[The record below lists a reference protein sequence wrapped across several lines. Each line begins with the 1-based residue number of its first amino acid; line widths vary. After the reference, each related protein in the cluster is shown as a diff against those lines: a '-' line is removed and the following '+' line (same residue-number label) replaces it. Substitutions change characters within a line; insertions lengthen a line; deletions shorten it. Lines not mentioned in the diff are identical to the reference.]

1 MNKILIIILNSLKPN
16 KIEAIVTF
24 LTNNII
30 VSIQQKKHNI
40 VFHLKQISFLKSN
53 PHFYCAENYSQIEKK
68 SFTQAEIRNKRSIEF
83 D

>member
-1 MNKILIIILNSLKPN
+1 MNKMLIIILNSLKPN

-30 VSIQQKKHNI
+30 VSIEQKKNNI

-53 PHFYCAENYSQIEKK
+53 PHFLLCGKLLTN
-68 SFTQAEIRNKRSIEF
+68 
-83 D
+83 

>member
-1 MNKILIIILNSLKPN
+1 MLLIILNSLKPN

-30 VSIQQKKHNI
+30 VSIAQKNNI

-68 SFTQAEIRNKRSIEF
+68 SFTQV
-83 D
+83 